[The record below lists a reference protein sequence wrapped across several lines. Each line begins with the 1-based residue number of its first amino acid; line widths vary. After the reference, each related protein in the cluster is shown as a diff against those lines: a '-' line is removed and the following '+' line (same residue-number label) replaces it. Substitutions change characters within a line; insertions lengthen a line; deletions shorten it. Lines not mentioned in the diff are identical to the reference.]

1 MQDRELGT
9 TRARIQR
16 VALELFAERGYDKT
30 SLRELAER
38 LGMTKA
44 SLYYYFKSK
53 DDIVQSL
60 VGDLLAAVDQVID
73 WSREREPTPRNRRE
87 LIERYGEAVR
97 GQATLLRFLM
107 ENQPALRMHKAGD
120 AMRER
125 MRVLVDFVVDPGDP
139 LPVQLC
145 GRMAFYALHGGPAIM
160 SDVEATSDE
169 IFDAACTV
177 ALSMLPADGAA
188 EADAGDGAIVDDIAD
203 RPAV

>member
-1 MQDRELGT
+1 MQDRDLVS
-9 TRARIQR
+9 TRTRIQN
-16 VALELFAERGYDKT
+16 VALELFAEQGYDKT

-38 LGMTKA
+38 LGLTKA

-53 DDIVQSL
+53 EDIVQSL
-60 VGDLLAAVDQVID
+60 VDDLLAAVDEVID
-73 WSREREPTPRNRRE
+73 WSRDREPTPGNRRE
-87 LIERYGEAVR
+87 LIERYGKAVR
-97 GQATLLRFLM
+97 GQGTLLRFLM
-107 ENQPALRMHKAGD
+107 ENQPALRLHKAGD
-120 AMRER
+120 AMRGR

-145 GRMAFYALHGGPAIM
+145 GRMAFYALHGGPTIM

-177 ALSMLPADGAA
+177 ALSMLPADDVADGDAIA
-188 EADAGDGAIVDDIAD
+188 E

>member
-1 MQDRELGT
+1 MQDSQLGS

-53 DDIVQSL
+53 DDIVRSL
-60 VGDLLAAVDQVID
+60 VDDLLAAVDEVVD
-73 WSREREPTPRNRRE
+73 WSREREPSPQNRRE

-97 GQATLLRFLM
+97 GRGTLLRFLM
-107 ENQPALRMHKAGD
+107 ENQPALRSLEAGD

-125 MRVLVDFVVDPGDP
+125 MRTLVDFVVDPADP

-160 SDVEATSDE
+160 SDVDATSED
-169 IFDAACTV
+169 IFDAACVV
-177 ALSMLPADGAA
+177 ALSMLPD
-188 EADAGDGAIVDDIAD
+188 GDGDGP
-203 RPAV
+203 RPPA

>member
-1 MQDRELGT
+1 MQDKDLVS
-9 TRARIQR
+9 TRTRIQN
-16 VALELFAERGYDKT
+16 VALELFAEQGYDKT

-53 DDIVQSL
+53 EDIVQSL
-60 VGDLLAAVDQVID
+60 VDDLLAAVDEVID
-73 WSREREPTPRNRRE
+73 WSRDREPTPRNRRE

-97 GQATLLRFLM
+97 GQGTLLRFLM

-120 AMRER
+120 AMRDR
-125 MRVLVDFVVDPGDP
+125 MRALVGFVVDPGDP

-169 IFDAACTV
+169 IIDAACTV
-177 ALSMLPADGAA
+177 ALSMLPADGASA
-188 EADAGDGAIVDDIAD
+188 PGAPSPQAG
-203 RPAV
+203 RQ